1 MTKIVRAHKSFMWKN
16 FWIKAGT
23 RMLLDDVHLDGEVFL
38 PGMGMI
44 NIPFKTWIRWGSLVD
59 EGESSIEMKIHNG
72 SLIGIGHQ
80 AESSLEPMF
89 HHIWLHLENLSPYA
103 KGLRG
108 AEVGVFEGANA
119 EKILR
124 VLPIEKLYLIDDYGS
139 GSYQHGN
146 PDLSAA
152 RKLAHKRLEP
162 WKDKIEWME
171 MASEKALWLL
181 RGQEFEFCYHDSD
194 HRRPCVERELPL
206 GYATVQQG
214 GVWGGHDYKNTHE
227 GECEVKSCVDEFFID
242 HKLSP
247 LWYSPEMLNW
257 WHVKG

>member
-44 NIPFKTWIRWGSLVD
+44 NIPFNAWIRWGNLVD
-59 EGESSIEMKIHNG
+59 EGESSIEMMVHNG
-72 SLIGIGHQ
+72 SLIGI
-80 AESSLEPMF
+80 ALEPMF

-119 EKILR
+119 EKILKA
-124 VLPIEKLYLIDDYGS
+124 LPIEKLYLID
-139 GSYQHGN
+139 SYDENPEYQLGN
-146 PDLSAA
+146 PDLKAA
-152 RKLAHKRLEP
+152 KEFARARLAKYGDRVEWIYQSSKEALPWLTGRL
-162 WKDKIEWME
+162 D
-171 MASEKALWLL
+171 
-181 RGQEFEFCYHDSD
+181 FCYHDSD
-194 HRRPCVERELPL
+194 HRRPCVTEELPL
-206 GYATVQQG
+206 GYNAVKSG

-257 WHVKG
+257 WHVKGSQ